1 MSHRLTQPTAS
12 VFGSLAAIARGEQT
26 LGPEL
31 CVPAFRP
38 VCPYRD
44 TSAVSSDEDPAIRCV
59 PDSPGPLSTVLL
71 PQSEWA
77 SDTALSRFTTIGYA
91 KAPHLCMAGN
101 GHSRLDDG
109 LVAMRRGP
117 RAALTRGA
125 NARSRIGTTVLLM
138 ALRLGTAHANL
149 GDRL

>member
-12 VFGSLAAIARGEQT
+12 VFGSLAAIVRGEQT

-44 TSAVSSDEDPAIRCV
+44 TSAVSNDEDPAIRSV

-91 KAPHLCMAGN
+91 KAPHL
-101 GHSRLDDG
+101 
-109 LVAMRRGP
+109 
-117 RAALTRGA
+117 
-125 NARSRIGTTVLLM
+125 
-138 ALRLGTAHANL
+138 
-149 GDRL
+149 